1 MHATW
6 APKIFLLHLHGE
18 VSEASFAAERAH
30 LAGKAERATNEPHLG
45 PSKLSYVQTGQLG
58 RRPPRAR
65 PIHASARRGSHAN
78 ICVRSLTRVTARW
91 DRLLWGFGSFV
102 ALLSFLPPTRR
113 ACDAHA
119 APAVSRV
126 ATEDV
131 CSGPAWQR
139 RGGPYD
145 PIHPLHPRRAHR
157 PRE

>member
-1 MHATW
+1 MDLKMQNGKKNQSIHDYLALLHETEISLHCPARIKMHATW
-6 APKIFLLHLHGE
+6 AQKIFLLHLYGE

-91 DRLLWGFGSFV
+91 DRLLWGYGSFV
-102 ALLSFLPPTRR
+102 ALLSGFKNR
-113 ACDAHA
+113 
-119 APAVSRV
+119 
-126 ATEDV
+126 
-131 CSGPAWQR
+131 
-139 RGGPYD
+139 
-145 PIHPLHPRRAHR
+145 
-157 PRE
+157 